1 MHTHKS
7 FYYMKNILI
16 ATLLISTL
24 SISAQK
30 IYHSKLTFGA
40 GLFTLQE
47 VDKVVSTI
55 SVEKENILNFNLNQS
70 QYSPVYFVEFGSYIL
85 NGIVNLSANASYSK
99 FTEDYV
105 YTLNT
110 IGESTTIDNNYYSL
124 MFGTNI
130 YYLGPIH
137 LVELYSGGYIGAY
150 VSKSSSDL
158 EGIQIDQNS
167 ELAYHINALGVR
179 VGKSIG
185 AHVEVGYG
193 FLGIVN
199 FGLSAQF

>member
-1 MHTHKS
+1 MR
-7 FYYMKNILI
+7 NILLTALII
-16 ATLLISTL
+16 ASL
-24 SISAQK
+24 SLSAQK
-30 IYHSKLTFGA
+30 IYHSKLTLGA

-47 VDKVVSTI
+47 IDKVVSTI
-55 SVEKENILNFNLNQS
+55 SVEKENILNLNLDQS
-70 QYSPVYFVEFGSYIL
+70 QYNPVYFIEFGSYLL
-85 NGIVNLSANASYSK
+85 NGVINLSVNASYSK

-110 IGESTTIDNNYYSL
+110 INEKGSTENNYYSL

-130 YYLGPIH
+130 YYLGPVH

-150 VSKSSSDL
+150 TSKPTTDL
-158 EGIQIDQNS
+158 EGIKIDQNS
-167 ELAYHINALGVR
+167 EMAYHINVLGVR

-199 FGLSAQF
+199 FGISAQF

>member
-1 MHTHKS
+1 MR
-7 FYYMKNILI
+7 NILV
-16 ATLLISTL
+16 ATLFISSL
-24 SISAQK
+24 SINAQK

-55 SVEKENILNFNLNQS
+55 SVEKENILNFKIDQS
-70 QYSPVYFVEFGSYIL
+70 QYSPVYFAEFGGFIL
-85 NGIVNLSANASYSK
+85 NGIINLSANASYSK

-110 IGESTTIDNNYYSL
+110 IGETASIENKYYSL
-124 MFGTNI
+124 MFGTNV

-137 LVELYSGGYIGAY
+137 LVELYSGGYVGAY
-150 VSKSSSDL
+150 VSKSTTDL
-158 EGIQIDQNS
+158 EGIKIDQNS
-167 ELAYHINALGVR
+167 EFAYHINALGVR